1 MSPIFSTLAGVSAR
15 GYGGLGASVIVSVP
29 SDYQAIATYTSSG
42 SDTFFDFTSIP
53 TDYRYLE
60 VRGYGRHT
68 GSNYGNIAIRING
81 DTASNYE
88 WIFSVNNGNNQSS
101 ATSTSSDHLP
111 ILQSFPSSSNNM
123 GVGVWV
129 FNEYKSTTKLKT
141 VTCYGGGTESSTTG
155 EVSMGTGTW
164 KNSSTAINSL
174 RFFNTGTLTWAAGS
188 KFVLYGVI

>member
-1 MSPIFSTLAGVSAR
+1 M
-15 GYGGLGASVIVSVP
+15 GASVIVSVP

-53 TDYRYLE
+53 ADYRYLE

-68 GSNYGNIAIRING
+68 GSSYGNMAIRMNSDTTNG
-81 DTASNYE
+81 NYE
-88 WIFSVNNGNNQSS
+88 WIFSVNNNNNNSS
-101 ATSTSSDHLP
+101 ANNTSSDHLP
-111 ILQSFPSSSNNM
+111 ILQSWPSSANNM

-129 FNEYKSTTKLKT
+129 FNEYKSTSKLKT
-141 VTCYGGGTESSTTG
+141 VTCYGGGTENSTTG

-164 KNSSTAINSL
+164 KNTSAITSL
-174 RFFNTGTLTWAAGS
+174 RFFNTSSLTWAAGS